1 VDKRP
6 AFERRCLEEASMAK
20 AIRFHAT
27 GGPEVLRHEDVEV
40 GEPKEGEARVRHT
53 AIGVNYIDSYHRTG
67 LYPLPL
73 PSGLGVEGAGVV
85 EAVGKGVAH
94 VKRGDRV
101 AYAGGAPGG
110 YAEVRV
116 MATDRLVH
124 LPDGIA
130 DRQAAGAML
139 KGLTVQYLTRRTYPV
154 KAGETVLVHAAAGG
168 VGLIACQWLKAL
180 GATVIGTVGSDE
192 KARLARA
199 HGCDH
204 AIIYTREDFAKRV
217 RELTGGAGVPVVY
230 DAVGK
235 STFQGS
241 LDCLRPRGLMVT
253 FGNASGPVPPLDL
266 LQLSQKGSLF
276 VTRPTLAHYTANR
289 QELEAAARELFEMM
303 QSGKVKIE
311 VSATYPLAEAA
322 QAHRDLEARK
332 TTGSL
337 VLLPG

>member
-1 VDKRP
+1 MPK
-6 AFERRCLEEASMAK
+6 S
-20 AIRFHAT
+20 IRFHQT
-27 GGPEVLRHEDVEV
+27 GGPEVLRLEEVEV
-40 GEPKEGEARVRHT
+40 GEPGEGQARVRHT
-53 AIGVNYIDSYHRTG
+53 AIGVNFIDTYHRTG

-73 PSGLGVEGAGVV
+73 PSPLGVEGAGVV

-94 VKRGDRV
+94 VKKGDRV
-101 AYAGGAPGG
+101 AYAGGAPGS
-110 YAEVRV
+110 YSQVRAMPAE
-116 MATDRLVH
+116 RLVK
-124 LPDGIA
+124 LPDGIS
-130 DRQAAGAML
+130 DQHAAGAML
-139 KGLTVQYLTRRTYPV
+139 KGLTVQYLSRRTYPV

-204 AIIYTREDFAKRV
+204 PVVYTREDFVARV
-217 RELTGGAGVPVVY
+217 KEITKGVGVPVVY

-241 LDCLRPRGLMVT
+241 LDCLRPRGMMVS
-253 FGNASGPVPPLDL
+253 FGNASGAVPPVDL
-266 LQLSQKGSLF
+266 LQLSQRGSLF
-276 VTRPTLAHYTANR
+276 LTRPTLAHYTANR
-289 QELEAAARELFEMM
+289 EEIEDAARELFEVM

-311 VSATYPLAEAA
+311 VTATYPLAEAA
-322 QAHRDLEARK
+322 RAHRDLEARK

-337 VLLPG
+337 VLLP

>member
-1 VDKRP
+1 M
-6 AFERRCLEEASMAK
+6 SK
-20 AIRFHAT
+20 AIRFHQT
-27 GGPEVLRHEDVEV
+27 GGPEVLRLEEIEV
-40 GEPKEGEARVRHT
+40 GEPGEGQARVRHT
-53 AIGVNYIDSYHRTG
+53 AIGVNFIDTYHRTG

-94 VKRGDRV
+94 VRKGDRV
-101 AYAGGAPGG
+101 GYAGGAPGG

-116 MATDRLVH
+116 MAADRLVR
-124 LPDGIA
+124 LPDGVA

-139 KGLTVQYLTRRTYPV
+139 KGLTVQYLSRRTYPV

-180 GATVIGTVGSDE
+180 GATVIGTVGSEE
-192 KARLARA
+192 KAKLARA

-204 AIIYTREDFAKRV
+204 AIVYTREDFAARV
-217 RELTGGAGVPVVY
+217 KEITKGAGVPVVY

-241 LDCLRPRGLMVT
+241 LDCLRPRGLMVS
-253 FGNASGPVPPLDL
+253 FGNASGPVPPVDL

-276 VTRPTLAHYTANR
+276 ITRPTLAHYTANR
-289 QELEAAARELFEMM
+289 EELEAGARELFEVI

-311 VSATYPLAEAA
+311 ISASYPLAEAA
-322 QAHRDLEARK
+322 RAHRDLEARK
-332 TTGSL
+332 TTGSVVL
-337 VLLPG
+337 VP